1 MKKNKATKAYWY
13 RDNIKKIRIG
23 FLIFNIIILSIVFF
37 ACTSVLTIIV
47 EERFFYNVQTEIET
61 LNKKIDSSFNDT
73 LQSIKIEDA
82 RVTVAY
88 YYTNPNDT
96 NQLFDPTII
105 GSSVV
110 GTLDKKYVTG
120 IIDIVD
126 SETNVFEK
134 IEILNHYYMTYTTKE
149 WIKTVDF
156 ESSKDIVVC
165 YVKIYMNIDGE
176 IAAKNELNTGLTL
189 CTILLTIMISLSSYL
204 IMRRSVKPI
213 EEFVDKQ
220 VTFVSDASHELRTPL
235 AIVQSKIENTL
246 ANPNLTVYDVSE
258 NLAISLKEIARLN
271 KLTTDLLAL
280 ARSDQNKLI
289 YHLEKTNLNIV
300 LSEIIE
306 PFIEIAG
313 FEERELTYDG
323 EDGEVMSDKDK
334 FRELMIILLDNA
346 LKYTNEKDS
355 IHITLKSGMF
365 DAIIEVADTGIGI
378 SDETKNKI
386 FERFYRED
394 KARSRQT
401 GGNGLGLSIAKTIV
415 SDLKGKIIV
424 DHNAPKGTKF
434 IITLPKTK

>member
-1 MKKNKATKAYWY
+1 M
-13 RDNIKKIRIG
+13 
-23 FLIFNIIILSIVFF
+23 
-37 ACTSVLTIIV
+37 
-47 EERFFYNVQTEIET
+47 
-61 LNKKIDSSFNDT
+61 
-73 LQSIKIEDA
+73 
-82 RVTVAY
+82 
-88 YYTNPNDT
+88 
-96 NQLFDPTII
+96 
-105 GSSVV
+105 
-110 GTLDKKYVTG
+110 
-120 IIDIVD
+120 
-126 SETNVFEK
+126 
-134 IEILNHYYMTYTTKE
+134 
-149 WIKTVDF
+149 
-156 ESSKDIVVC
+156 C

-313 FEERELTYDG
+313 FEERED
-323 EDGEVMSDKDK
+323 
-334 FRELMIILLDNA
+334 
-346 LKYTNEKDS
+346 
-355 IHITLKSGMF
+355 
-365 DAIIEVADTGIGI
+365 
-378 SDETKNKI
+378 
-386 FERFYRED
+386 RFVR
-394 KARSRQT
+394 
-401 GGNGLGLSIAKTIV
+401 
-415 SDLKGKIIV
+415 
-424 DHNAPKGTKF
+424 
-434 IITLPKTK
+434 